1 MAYNFK
7 AALDSGLKPQDIVNY
22 LSSKGRAQEAY
33 EYFGIKDSKQ
43 EEPGFFSRV
52 GEDLKKRG
60 QDAKSALMNSDNKLT
75 GAEAILQTTGSLAGG
90 VGDILGE
97 GFSSGIDALPE
108 SVKKV
113 GRSVLQSKPGQA
125 VMGGIGSMM
134 EKYNSWAQQNPRAA
148 KDLESVVNIAS
159 LFPVGKGAQVGG
171 EFVEQG
177 ARAAGKTALKV
188 GEGAIDLT
196 KKGMNIGKDVAVKV
210 SDMVTPLEKGVQNVM
225 EKGALENKL
234 SGKELMSKNFERY
247 ANQAQKALEDYSQ
260 TTPME
265 LAGQKGEEAL
275 AELKKQLTLYG
286 ETKDAVLKQVG
297 TKIVPNIQ
305 ESRNLFDHLL
315 SDRLGIQI
323 KSGKVSNMPG
333 RLSLIEGNPMD
344 VDLAKQV
351 DRILTEL
358 EPKSSSSL
366 LPGKNSHATLQ
377 QVNDAVDS
385 IQGKL
390 FARQGIG
397 AEPIN
402 TKLEGAIK
410 QVVHD
415 LNERAKDI
423 GGSSYRSANES
434 YSAARDIHDV
444 LNKGLG
450 VDANRGAALMKQLF
464 SPAGTMARNLF
475 ADIKRLT
482 GIDLV
487 QEATLAKFAMENVG
501 DVRQASLL
509 EQVLK
514 GGGGAPTSK
523 AGVIRYAADKILNKL
538 QDPMGK
544 AKRII
549 QKSEKNIK

>member
-1 MAYNFK
+1 MAYNFQ
-7 AALDSGLKPQDIVNY
+7 AALKSGLSPQDITNY
-22 LSSKGRAQEAY
+22 LSAKGRAQEAHD
-33 EYFGIKDSKQ
+33 YFGIQDAKK
-43 EEPGFFSRV
+43 EPGFLSRV

-60 QDAKSALMNSDNKLT
+60 QDAKNSLMNSDNKLT
-75 GAEAILQTTGSLAGG
+75 GAESILQTTGALAGG
-90 VGDILGE
+90 IGDVIGQ
-97 GFSSGIDALPE
+97 GIKSGINALPE
-108 SVKKV
+108 GVKDV
-113 GRSVLQSKPGQA
+113 GRSALQSDAGQA
-125 VMGGIGSMM
+125 VMGGIGSAM

-159 LFPVGKGAQVGG
+159 LFPAGKGAQIGG
-171 EFVEQG
+171 ELVEQG
-177 ARAAGKTALKV
+177 AKTVGRTALKV
-188 GEGAIDLT
+188 GEEAIDLT
-196 KKGMNIGKDVAVKV
+196 KKGINMGKNVVTKASDV
-210 SDMVTPLEKGVQNVM
+210 VTPIEKGVVNVLKDGGNAPTTKLVDIQN
-225 EKGALENKL
+225 KFNKY
-234 SGKELMSKNFERY
+234 ST
-247 ANQAQKALEDYSQ
+247 QAQKALEDYSQ

-275 AELKKQLTLYG
+275 KELKKQLTSHG
-286 ETKDAVLKQVG
+286 EAKGVALKQVG
-297 TKIVPNIQ
+297 NKIVPNIQ

-323 KSGKVSNMPG
+323 KGGKVSNMPG

-366 LPGKNSHATLQ
+366 LPTKNNHATLQ

-390 FARQGIG
+390 FARQGVG
-397 AEPIN
+397 AAPIN
-402 TKLEGAIK
+402 TRLEGAIK

-423 GGSSYRSANES
+423 GGDLYRTANQD
-434 YSAARDIHDV
+434 YSAAREIHDV

-475 ADIKRLT
+475 SDIKRLT

-514 GGGGAPTSK
+514 GGGNAPTSK
-523 AGVIRYAADKILNKL
+523 AGVIRYAADKLLNKL

-549 QKSEKNIK
+549 STEIKKSSK